1 MASNIVPFPRL
12 PTPPDEITVGYL
24 SDLVRSLEVI
34 INQLQN
40 PQLNFQSIPNT
51 GNGNIFNIG
60 DIYVGDGGFLK
71 ILEGGQAL
79 TGAVF
84 ATSSVGTVTVAVS

>member
-1 MASNIVPFPRL
+1 MANNVIPFPRL
-12 PTPPDEITVGYL
+12 PTPPDEISVSYL

-40 PQLNFQSIPNT
+40 PQLNFQSIPNSGT
-51 GNGNIFNIG
+51 GNSFNIG

-71 ILEGGQAL
+71 ILESNQAL
-79 TGAVF
+79 TGNVT
-84 ATSSVGTVTVAVS
+84 ATASVGTVTVSVS